1 MDKLIKIPKKNIED
15 MISHARSVYPQECCG
30 LLAGNSGIASNT
42 YRMTNTNQSQISYL
56 MEPKEQF
63 VALKDMRKK
72 GIEMIAIY
80 HSHPKTDAEPSI
92 TDINL
97 AYYPDAYYIILSLAE
112 PMRPDI
118 RAHRIIDGK
127 AEEVGIEI
135 V

>member
-1 MDKLIKIPKKNIED
+1 MDRMIKIPKKNIED

-42 YRMTNTNQSQISYL
+42 YRMTNIDQSPFSYL

-80 HSHPKTDAEPSI
+80 HSHPKTDAEPSNI
-92 TDINL
+92 DINL

-118 RAHRIIDGK
+118 RAHTIIDGK
-127 AEEVGIEI
+127 AEEVGITI

>member
-1 MDKLIKIPKKNIED
+1 MDRTIKIPKKNIEE
-15 MISHARSVYPQECCG
+15 MISHARQTYPQECCG
-30 LLAGNSGIASNT
+30 LLAGTSHTASDT
-42 YRMTNTNQSQISYL
+42 YRMTNIDQSPFSYL

-63 VALKDMRKK
+63 VALKDMREK
-72 GIEMIAIY
+72 GIEMMAIY

-92 TDINL
+92 TDIKL

-127 AEEVGIEI
+127 AKEVGIEI

>member
-1 MDKLIKIPKKNIED
+1 MDRVIKIPKKNIEE
-15 MISHARSVYPQECCG
+15 MISHARQVYPQECCG
-30 LLAGNSGIASNT
+30 LLAGTSGTVSNT
-42 YRMTNTNQSQISYL
+42 YRMTNINQSPFSYM

-80 HSHPKTDAEPSI
+80 HSHPKTVAEPSI
-92 TDINL
+92 TDIEL

-112 PMRPDI
+112 PMLPDI